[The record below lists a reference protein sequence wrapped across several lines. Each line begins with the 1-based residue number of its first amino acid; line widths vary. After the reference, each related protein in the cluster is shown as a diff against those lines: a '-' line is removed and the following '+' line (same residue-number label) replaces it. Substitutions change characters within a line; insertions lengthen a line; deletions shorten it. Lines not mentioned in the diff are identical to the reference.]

1 MAAFE
6 GRFPKLEELP
16 VRLPWNPLDECS
28 ETFGLAGTLCDGG
41 CVLEPNLLIF
51 AAFLDIPGD
60 CSVNLSALRLHGAED
75 DEGAIV
81 QCDSD
86 LPGCKRLLV
95 PFQRPSDL
103 VPGRC
108 TEDELLEII
117 TDPQQRHF
125 LEYRDGEYAK
135 RILHLLVGQVDA
147 QLRGEEVDKEELE
160 QARGDAIVSCSE
172 RWGYF
177 CQLVRAFIEE
187 E

>member
-16 VRLPWNPLDECS
+16 VRLPWNPLDECN
-28 ETFGLAGTLCDGG
+28 EVFGLAGKLCEGG

-51 AAFLDIPGD
+51 AIFLDIPGD
-60 CSVNLSALRLHGAED
+60 CSVDLSALRLHGAED

-86 LPGCKRLLV
+86 MPGFQRLLV
-95 PFQRPSDL
+95 PFQRPADL

-108 TEDELLEII
+108 SEEQLLEII
-117 TDPQQRHF
+117 TNPTQKHF
-125 LEYRDGEYAK
+125 LEYRDAEYA
-135 RILHLLVGQVDA
+135 RRMLHLLVEQVDA
-147 QLRGEEVDKEELE
+147 QIKGEEVDKKELD
-160 QARGDAIVSCSE
+160 QARSDAFASCSE

-187 E
+187 